1 MAGHSGAGAAL
12 SNMTNEAV
20 KAKRGVKPGK
30 GAPPP
35 GAPPSPATS

>member
-20 KAKRGVKPGK
+20 KAKRGEKPGK
-30 GAPPP
+30 GLER
-35 GAPPSPATS
+35 SPATS